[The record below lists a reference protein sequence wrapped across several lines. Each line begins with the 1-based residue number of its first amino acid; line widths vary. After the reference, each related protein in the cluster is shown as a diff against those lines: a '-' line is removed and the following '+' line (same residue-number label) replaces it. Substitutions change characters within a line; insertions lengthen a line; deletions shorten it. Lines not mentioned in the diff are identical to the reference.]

1 MQKLYILK
9 LYIYMLQYLLTAIIF
24 VILDGTYLNLVK
36 GYFNKQVKS
45 IQGSDIQMNI
55 VATGL
60 TYVVLIYGLS
70 YFIIRKNKSVQEA
83 ALLGFFV
90 YAVYELTNLALFKN
104 WSILTVIMDTTW
116 GTVLFGLTTAIVY
129 KLKNIF

>member
-1 MQKLYILK
+1 
-9 LYIYMLQYLLTAIIF
+9 MLQYLISAIVF
-24 VILDGTYLNLVK
+24 VILDGTYLNLIK

-45 IQGSDIQMNI
+45 IQGSDIQINI

-60 TYVVLIYGLS
+60 TYVVLIYGLN

-104 WSILTVIMDTTW
+104 WSVLTVIIDTLW

>member
-1 MQKLYILK
+1 
-9 LYIYMLQYLLTAIIF
+9 MLQYLISAIVF

-45 IQGSDIQMNI
+45 IQGSDIQINI

-60 TYVVLIYGLS
+60 VYVVLIYGLN
-70 YFIIRKNKSVQEA
+70 YFIIRRNKSVQEA
-83 ALLGFFV
+83 AALGFFT
-90 YAVYELTNLALFKN
+90 YAVYELTNYALFKN
-104 WSILTVIMDTTW
+104 WSIFTVIIDTLW

-129 KLKNIF
+129 KLKNVF

>member
-1 MQKLYILK
+1 
-9 LYIYMLQYLLTAIIF
+9 MLQYLISAIIF

-60 TYVVLIYGLS
+60 VYVVLIYGLN

-83 ALLGFFV
+83 AALGFFT
-90 YAVYELTNLALFKN
+90 YAVYELTNYALFKN
-104 WSILTVIMDTTW
+104 WSIFTVIVDTLW

-129 KLKNIF
+129 KIKNIF

>member
-1 MQKLYILK
+1 MI
-9 LYIYMLQYLLTAIIF
+9 QYLLTAIIF
-24 VILDGTYLNLVK
+24 VILDGLYLNLVK
-36 GYFNKQVKS
+36 DYFNKQVKS
-45 IQGSDIQMNI
+45 IQGSDIQINI

-60 TYVVLIYGLS
+60 TYVVLIYGLN

-116 GTVLFGLTTAIVY
+116 GTILFGLTTAIVY

>member
-1 MQKLYILK
+1 
-9 LYIYMLQYLLTAIIF
+9 MLQYFLTAIIF

-60 TYVVLIYGLS
+60 VYVVLIYGLN
-70 YFIIRKNKSVQEA
+70 YFIIRRNKSVKEA

-104 WSILTVIMDTTW
+104 WSIFTVIIDTLW

-129 KLKNIF
+129 KIKNIF

>member
-1 MQKLYILK
+1 MI
-9 LYIYMLQYLLTAIIF
+9 QYLLTAIIF
-24 VILDGTYLNLVK
+24 VILDGTYLNLIK

-45 IQGSDIQMNI
+45 IQGSDIQINL

-60 TYVVLIYGLS
+60 VYVVLIYGLN
-70 YFIIRKNKSVQEA
+70 YFIIRKHKSVQEA
-83 ALLGFFV
+83 ALLGFFT

-104 WSILTVIMDTTW
+104 WSIFTVIIDTTW

-129 KLKNIF
+129 KISHLF

>member
-1 MQKLYILK
+1 MI
-9 LYIYMLQYLLTAIIF
+9 QYLISAIIF

-60 TYVVLIYGLS
+60 VYVVLIYGLN
-70 YFIIRKNKSVQEA
+70 YFIIRRNKSVKEA

-104 WSILTVIMDTTW
+104 WSIFTVIIDTLW

-129 KLKNIF
+129 KIKNIF

>member
-1 MQKLYILK
+1 
-9 LYIYMLQYLLTAIIF
+9 MLQYLISAIVF

-60 TYVVLIYGLS
+60 VYVVLIYGLN
-70 YFIIRKNKSVQEA
+70 YFIIRRNKSVQEA

-90 YAVYELTNLALFKN
+90 YSVYELTNLALFKN
-104 WSILTVIMDTTW
+104 WSVFTVIIDTLW

-129 KLKNIF
+129 KIKNIF

>member
-1 MQKLYILK
+1 
-9 LYIYMLQYLLTAIIF
+9 MLQYLISAIVF
-24 VILDGTYLNLVK
+24 VILDGTYLNLIK

-45 IQGSDIQMNI
+45 IQGSDIQINI

-60 TYVVLIYGLS
+60 TYVVLIYGLN
-70 YFIIRKNKSVQEA
+70 YFIIRKNKSVKEA

-104 WSILTVIMDTTW
+104 WSILTVIIDTLW

>member
-1 MQKLYILK
+1 MLKLYFLK
-9 LYIYMLQYLLTAIIF
+9 VYIYMLQYLLTAIIF

>member
-1 MQKLYILK
+1 MI
-9 LYIYMLQYLLTAIIF
+9 QYLISAIIF

-70 YFIIRKNKSVQEA
+70 YFIIRKNKSVREA

>member
-1 MQKLYILK
+1 
-9 LYIYMLQYLLTAIIF
+9 MLQYLISAIVF

-45 IQGSDIQMNI
+45 IQGSDIQINI
-55 VATGL
+55 IATGL
-60 TYVVLIYGLS
+60 VYVVLIYGLN
-70 YFIIRKNKSVQEA
+70 YFIIKKNKSVQEA
-83 ALLGFFV
+83 AVLGFFV
-90 YAVYELTNLALFKN
+90 YSVYELTNLALFKN
-104 WSILTVIMDTTW
+104 WSIFTVIIDTLW

>member
-1 MQKLYILK
+1 
-9 LYIYMLQYLLTAIIF
+9 MLQYLISAIVF

-60 TYVVLIYGLS
+60 VYVVLIYGLN

-83 ALLGFFV
+83 AALGFFT
-90 YAVYELTNLALFKN
+90 YAVYELTNYALFKN
-104 WSILTVIMDTTW
+104 WSVLTVIIDTLW
-116 GTVLFGLTTAIVY
+116 GTILFGLTTAIVY